1 MRIHEAAK
9 KLGVENKEI
18 MDFLKA
24 KGHEIKSHMAAIS
37 EEDLEAFKKA
47 HAGPGKGPVPE
58 SVPAHPP
65 KAAAK
70 PAAEKTAAA
79 PAAAPKSSV
88 SAQAPASAPDFDK
101 PAGGKKAS
109 ASAKAPVDRS
119 SDKPAEVKAE
129 PKEPEPA
136 AAQPAQPAP
145 VEAAAEPA
153 KPVEKEIIEI
163 NRGMTVGELAKMLEV
178 KPVELIKKLFG
189 LGLMATI
196 NQALSEEEIH
206 VIVSEYG
213 KEARFKEVTGDDI
226 FGEETA
232 DKAENLKP
240 RAPIVTIMGHVD
252 HGKTSLLDAIRESN
266 VAAKE
271 AGGITQRI
279 GAYKVATSHGEVI
292 FLDTPGHAAFTA
304 MRARGAKVTDI
315 VILIVAADDG
325 IMPQTIEAIDHAKAA
340 GAPIIVAINKID
352 KDGANPDR
360 IKQELTKYNL
370 VTEEWG
376 GKTQVALISAKKK
389 TGINEL
395 LEKILLE
402 AEMLELK
409 TNPDTLA
416 VGTIIEG
423 KLDKGRGPVGTVLLQ
438 KGTLRVGD
446 PFITNFTFGKVK
458 AIIDDKGARLKEAK
472 AVMPVEI
479 LGFEDVPNSGDKL
492 KVFENEKEMKQIA
505 AKRST
510 ELRRMVEEKKKKKMT
525 LEDLHKKIELGLEKK
540 LNLVIKG
547 DGIGSIE
554 AISDA
559 ITKLSAETNIIV
571 NIIHKDVGDI
581 TETDVLL
588 ADASDAVVIGFF
600 VAVNSAAKELA
611 AKEGVEIKIYHI
623 IYEVVDAIKAA
634 VAGLLEPEYEEVR
647 CGEAE
652 VRQFFSVESEGIVIA
667 GCYMRAGKTYHDC
680 TAVVIRG
687 GKEIMRGDITSLKR
701 FKDSVKEVKEGYEFG
716 LVVKGYK
723 DVKEGD
729 VIIFFQEVQKV
740 KKL

>member
-1 MRIHEAAK
+1 MRVHEAAK
-9 KLGVENKEI
+9 KLDIDSKLI
-18 MDFLKA
+18 MDYLKS
-24 KGHEIKSHMAAIS
+24 KGHDVKSHMSSITD
-37 EEDLEAFKKA
+37 EDFEAFKSM
-47 HAGPGKGPVPE
+47 HNKGT
-58 SVPAHPP
+58 PA
-65 KAAAK
+65 
-70 PAAEKTAAA
+70 PAAEVVKEKGHTREEKKESAAPAKPVELPAHAKKEEIKKTAASVTEKMPEA
-79 PAAAPKSSV
+79 GPA
-88 SAQAPASAPDFDK
+88 
-101 PAGGKKAS
+101 
-109 ASAKAPVDRS
+109 
-119 SDKPAEVKAE
+119 VKNT
-129 PKEPEPA
+129 
-136 AAQPAQPAP
+136 AP
-145 VEAAAEPA
+145 VEAVKVPEPVAPEVAASVAEVQ
-153 KPVEKEIIEI
+153 VEKEIIEI
-163 NRGMTVGELAKMLEV
+163 NHGITVGELAKKLEI
-178 KPVELIKKLFG
+178 KPVELIKKLIG
-189 LGLMATI
+189 LGVIATI
-196 NQALSEEEIH
+196 NQTLNEEEIH
-206 VIVSEYG
+206 VVVGEYG
-213 KEARFKEVTGDDI
+213 KEIKYKEVTGDDI
-226 FGEETA
+226 FG
-232 DKAENLKP
+232 AEVEDRPEDLKP

-279 GAYKVATSHGEVI
+279 GAYRVATSHGEVI

-315 VILIVAADDG
+315 VVLIVAADDG
-325 IMPQTIEAIDHAKAA
+325 IMPQTAEAIDHAKAA

-389 TGINEL
+389 TGISEL

-402 AEMLELK
+402 AELLELK
-409 TNPDTLA
+409 TNTDTLA
-416 VGTIIEG
+416 VGTLIEG

-458 AIIDDKGARLKEAK
+458 AIIDDKGNRLKEAK

-479 LGFEDVPNSGDKL
+479 LGFEEVPNSGDKL
-492 KVFENEKEMKQIA
+492 KVFSNEKEMKQIA
-505 AKRST
+505 GKRST
-510 ELRRMVEEKKKKKMT
+510 ELRRLLEEKKKKKMT
-525 LEDLHKKIELGLEKK
+525 LEDLHKKIEMGLEKK
-540 LNLVIKG
+540 LNIIIKG
-547 DGIGSIE
+547 DGIGSLE

-559 ITKLSAETNIIV
+559 ISKLSAETDVNI

-600 VAVNSAAKELA
+600 VTANAAAKELA
-611 AKEGVEIKIYHI
+611 SKEGVEIKIYHI

-647 CGEAE
+647 IGDAE
-652 VRQFFSVESEGIVIA
+652 VRQFFNVESEGVVIA
-667 GCYMRAGKTYHDC
+667 GCYMRTGKTYHDC

-687 GKEIMRGDITSLKR
+687 GKEVLRAEITSLKR
-701 FKDSVKEVKEGYEFG
+701 FKDNVKEVKEGYEFG
-716 LVVKGYK
+716 VVIKGYK
-723 DVKEGD
+723 EVKEGD
-729 VIIFFQEVQKV
+729 VIVFFQEVQKV
-740 KKL
+740 RKI

>member
-1 MRIHEAAK
+1 MRIYEAAK
-9 KLGVENKEI
+9 KFGVDNKEI

-24 KGHEIKSHMAAIS
+24 RGHEVKSHMGAIS
-37 EEDLEAFKKA
+37 PEEIAAFEASRGKPAAEAAPAPVKKEEHKPA
-47 HAGPGKGPVPE
+47 PAKSGSAKDSTFAKAPADRPPE
-58 SVPAHPP
+58 KPAP
-65 KAAAK
+65 AAAK
-70 PAAEKTAAA
+70 PAPAPVKTPEQPKPVEQAKPAEQPK
-79 PAAAPKSSV
+79 PAEPA
-88 SAQAPASAPDFDK
+88 AQAPAAP
-101 PAGGKKAS
+101 
-109 ASAKAPVDRS
+109 APVLEA
-119 SDKPAEVKAE
+119 KPAE
-129 PKEPEPA
+129 
-136 AAQPAQPAP
+136 
-145 VEAAAEPA
+145 
-153 KPVEKEIIEI
+153 KEIVEI
-163 NRGMTVGELAKMLEV
+163 NRGITLGEFAKKLEI

-189 LGLMATI
+189 LGVMATI
-196 NQALSEEEIH
+196 NQALNEEEIH
-206 VIVSEYG
+206 VVASEYG
-213 KEARFKEVTGDDI
+213 KDVRFKEVTGDDI
-226 FGEETA
+226 FGEEEV
-232 DKAENLKP
+232 DDPKHLKP

-279 GAYKVATSHGEVI
+279 GAYKVTTSHGEII

-315 VILIVAADDG
+315 VVLIVAADDG

-352 KDGANPDR
+352 KDGATPDR

-402 AEMLELK
+402 AEMLELT
-409 TNPDTLA
+409 TNPDTHA
-416 VGTIIEG
+416 VGTLIEG

-438 KGTLRVGD
+438 KGTLKVGD

-458 AIIDDKGARLKEAK
+458 AIIDDKGNRLKEAK

-479 LGFEDVPNSGDKL
+479 LGFEEVPNSGDKL

-505 AKRST
+505 SKRST
-510 ELRRMVEEKKKKKMT
+510 ELRRLVEEKRKKKMT
-525 LEDLHKKIELGLEKK
+525 LEDLHKKIEMGLEKK

-547 DGIGSIE
+547 DGIGSLE
-554 AISDA
+554 AIADA
-559 ITKLSAETNIIV
+559 ITKLGSETHVNI

-600 VAVNSAAKELA
+600 VTVNTAAKELA
-611 AKEGVEIKIYHI
+611 SKEGVEIKIYHI

-634 VAGLLEPEYEEVR
+634 VEGLLEPEYEEVR
-647 CGEAE
+647 IGDAE
-652 VRQFFSVESEGIVIA
+652 VRQFFKIESEETVIA
-667 GCYMRAGKTYHDC
+667 GCYMRSGKTYHDC
-680 TAVVIRG
+680 DASVIRA
-687 GKEIMRGDITSLKR
+687 GKEILKAEVTSLKR
-701 FKDSVKEVKEGYEFG
+701 FKDNVKEVKEGYEFG
-716 LVVKGYK
+716 VVIKGYK
-723 DVKEGD
+723 EVKEGD
-729 VIIFFQEVQKV
+729 VIIFYQEVQKV
-740 KKL
+740 KKI